1 MDEGGFYPRLIAG
14 CSTEPTLH
22 LEARAAHDGADAST
36 SANLHEVE
44 VVMAIMEWVTL
55 FIALGLSADLLAES
69 IATGMRAE
77 LRSSPSEH

>member
-1 MDEGGFYPRLIAG
+1 
-14 CSTEPTLH
+14 
-22 LEARAAHDGADAST
+22 
-36 SANLHEVE
+36 
-44 VVMAIMEWVTL
+44 MAIMEWVTL